1 MKSINIVG
9 WRVVNLIQ
17 LDCPT
22 ALLAK
27 ADQMPKDGL
36 NAADFPICFWVLK
49 QTVANW
55 SFEVRMIIIGESMIK
70 ILFRDTIYR
79 ILSKG

>member
-1 MKSINIVG
+1 MCEINEIIIGVMKSINIVG

-17 LDCPT
+17 LNCPT

-27 ADQMPKDGL
+27 ADQMPKDDL

-49 QTVANW
+49 QTVANCL
-55 SFEVRMIIIGESMIK
+55 V
-70 ILFRDTIYR
+70 
-79 ILSKG
+79 